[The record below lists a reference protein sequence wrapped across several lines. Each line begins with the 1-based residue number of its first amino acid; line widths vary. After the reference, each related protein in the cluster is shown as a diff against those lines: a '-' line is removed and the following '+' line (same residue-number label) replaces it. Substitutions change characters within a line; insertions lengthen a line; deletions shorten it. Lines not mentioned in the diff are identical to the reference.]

1 MKEPISG
8 KVSAV
13 LLAMILGACASGTS
27 GTSDVTGGSGFL
39 RDYSSLQESQD
50 AHGKTIRAWVSPKLT
65 PANYDAILLDPLIFY
80 PEPQPSEQVSAAT
93 LKQVLA
99 YSNDT
104 LKRSVSQKFKVV
116 DRAGPGVLRMRAAFT
131 GVAAEGE
138 GLKPYQYVPIAFVA
152 TMAKRAATGGPP
164 QRAFIVVEVEGTDSV
179 TGELLGQRVRV
190 GTGEQLAKVGD
201 QNVMTLDTLKP
212 LLDELAAAAF
222 PELARYVKPK

>member
-1 MKEPISG
+1 M
-8 KVSAV
+8 
-13 LLAMILGACASGTS
+13 
-27 GTSDVTGGSGFL
+27 
-39 RDYSSLQESQD
+39 
-50 AHGKTIRAWVSPKLT
+50 
-65 PANYDAILLDPLIFY
+65 
-80 PEPQPSEQVSAAT
+80 SAAT

-212 LLDELAAAAF
+212 LLDELAAGAF